1 MDHDELLARYDRQM
15 RRQAPAD
22 GPGARV
28 ERVGDVVRHIA
39 APGDGEGDGWNG
51 IIWSDLD
58 DSTADAAIAE
68 QLRYFDSLEC
78 GFEWKVYGHDRPGD
92 LANRLLAAGFEADDE
107 ETLLV
112 ADTHALAADTGA
124 PAGLVLREVNDAA
137 GVDLAVRVQ
146 EQVFGRD
153 ASGLRGHLLA
163 QLATPRPTTVAVLAM
178 AGGEPV
184 ASSRVDLPVGRDFAG
199 LYGGGTLAEWRG
211 RGVYRAMVHFRARIA
226 AARGHRF
233 LQVDALPTS
242 RPTLQRLGFTA
253 LSTTTP
259 YVHRLGASAQ
269 HSG

>member
-39 APGDGEGDGWNG
+39 ATGGDGWNG
-51 IIWSDLD
+51 IVWSDLD
-58 DSTADAAIAE
+58 ESTADAAIAE
-68 QLRYFDSLEC
+68 QLRYFESLGRE
-78 GFEWKVYGHDRPGD
+78 FEWKVYGHDRPGD
-92 LANRLLAAGFEADDE
+92 LAKRLVAAGFVSDDE

-112 ADTHALAADTGA
+112 ADTHTLTADTDA
-124 PAGLVLREVNDAA
+124 PDGLVLREVTDAA
-137 GVDLAVRVQ
+137 GVDLVAQVHER
-146 EQVFGRD
+146 VFGRD
-153 ASGLRGHLLA
+153 AAWLRVHLMA
-163 QLATPRPTTVAVLAM
+163 QLAATRPTSIAVLAM

-184 ASSRVDLPVGRDFAG
+184 AASRVDLPVGRDFAG

-226 AARGHRF
+226 DARGHRF

-242 RPTLQRLGFTA
+242 RPILRRLGFTA
-253 LSTTTP
+253 LGTTTP
-259 YVHRLGASAQ
+259 YVRRPGTPATRT
-269 HSG
+269 G